1 MEQIKDKKIFNM
13 DEVSNWYQEIEEK
26 INGLDD
32 LFPED
37 ERETSYFENY
47 HSGMEHYFHRIGNV
61 DEEYW
66 EEEFWDEK
74 IAERFNVLWNYLAN
88 YWNSLNDTDDL
99 DKAQFR
105 MLTSVSRIAGVKI
118 LSDRI
123 LVLVVD
129 GWDQEIID
137 ELSKAWEGR
146 MFSTTE
152 DERGIATWYSFK
164 LDKEWMEKDYSESD

>member
-1 MEQIKDKKIFNM
+1 MSESTD
-13 DEVSNWYQEIEEK
+13 WYQDIVEK
-26 INGLDD
+26 IAKLDD

-37 ERETSYFENY
+37 ERDTQYFEDY
-47 HSGMEHYFHRIGNV
+47 YAGMEHYFHRIGKSYNM
-61 DEEYW
+61 YW
-66 EEEFWDEK
+66 EKKVWRNE
-74 IAERFNVLWNYLAN
+74 IAERFDVLWNYLAD
-88 YWNSLNDTDDL
+88 YWRPLGEEEDL

-105 MLTSVSRIAGVKI
+105 MITSVSRIAGVKM
-118 LSDRI
+118 LSDRMS
-123 LVLVVD
+123 VLVVD

-164 LDKEWMEKDYSESD
+164 LDKEWMETDYSDFD